1 MWSPGEIGPE
11 FWSRCLVELLLLQES
26 RAGREGFLGVAVQA
40 SAGSFQRERRVG
52 PIGKGRVGWAF
63 SADKKGGVWSGARL
77 GVSERTRG
85 EGGPGKLRSWCLQP
99 AARREEGL
107 NVARF
112 PSEGLWALVG
122 AWSLIPGWGFQR
134 LLVPLRCV
142 APGLLLLESRRLGR
156 LLRGWGR

>member
-63 SADKKGGVWSGARL
+63 SATRKVGCGVAQGWGCLR
-77 GVSERTRG
+77 
-85 EGGPGKLRSWCLQP
+85 GPGGR
-99 AARREEGL
+99 EGL
-107 NVARF
+107 G
-112 PSEGLWALVG
+112 S
-122 AWSLIPGWGFQR
+122 
-134 LLVPLRCV
+134 
-142 APGLLLLESRRLGR
+142 
-156 LLRGWGR
+156 